1 MWELRLRPCSSSSQS
16 GSFLP
21 LMSSQI
27 ASSSVLNISRDE
39 GGRSG
44 LRTMSQGGLLGGGS
58 GKEAGSCR
66 RGEIRVVLGQSPL
79 WPFCS
84 PGKGSGQSAF
94 SLPGDPEGRG
104 LWSCQVI
111 SGLGLPF
118 NASSQDRQRI
128 ISTFRQLHPSF
139 RNYTCLS

>member
-1 MWELRLRPCSSSSQS
+1 M
-16 GSFLP
+16 
-21 LMSSQI
+21 
-27 ASSSVLNISRDE
+27 
-39 GGRSG
+39 
-44 LRTMSQGGLLGGGS
+44 
-58 GKEAGSCR
+58 
-66 RGEIRVVLGQSPL
+66 VLGQSPL

-84 PGKGSGQSAF
+84 LGKGSGQSPF

-118 NASSQDRQRI
+118 SASSQDRQRI

-139 RNYTCLS
+139 RNYTCLSEVPPGNFKDGSWHLLPWAPTTWDGWVLVPFL